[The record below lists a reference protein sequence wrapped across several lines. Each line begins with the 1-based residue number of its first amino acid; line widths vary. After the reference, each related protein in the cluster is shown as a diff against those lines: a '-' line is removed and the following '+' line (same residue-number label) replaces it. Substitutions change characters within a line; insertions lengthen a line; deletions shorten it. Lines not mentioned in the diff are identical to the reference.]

1 MMSLVNSAKFL
12 WKKNTEFL
20 SNLPQKTD
28 EEEIL
33 PNSCMK
39 PASFNTKPHKDIAN
53 KQTHKPMSLI
63 NLYMKN
69 LNKVITN

>member
-1 MMSLVNSAKFL
+1 MEKI
-12 WKKNTEFL
+12 TQFL

-39 PASFNTKPHKDIAN
+39 PALFNTKPHKDIAK
-53 KQTHKPMSLI
+53 KQTNPQTNVSHKLI
-63 NLYMKN
+63 HEKSQ
-69 LNKVITN
+69 